1 MSLDITVRVLFK
13 IKTICCCL
21 LTSHWIC
28 TSTRPLCI
36 WAWIWSR
43 RVSVQIDAYPPSSFI
58 FIPPPPAPHT
68 QGFDSLLSSSCI
80 LLPVELPC
88 NVSLPAIGLPGHKDR
103 MLWEDC
109 VKMRPSVSRALLP
122 MWYHPSSVTKSGPR
136 ERTLPYQ
143 SLSIMHIP
151 GISADDLR
159 AGRRAWVEE

>member
-36 WAWIWSR
+36 WAWIWSQ
-43 RVSVQIDAYPPSSFI
+43 RVSVQTDRCLSTFI
-58 FIPPPPAPHT
+58 LHLHPPPPHT
-68 QGFDSLLSSSCI
+68 QTGRI

-151 GISADDLR
+151 SISPDDLR